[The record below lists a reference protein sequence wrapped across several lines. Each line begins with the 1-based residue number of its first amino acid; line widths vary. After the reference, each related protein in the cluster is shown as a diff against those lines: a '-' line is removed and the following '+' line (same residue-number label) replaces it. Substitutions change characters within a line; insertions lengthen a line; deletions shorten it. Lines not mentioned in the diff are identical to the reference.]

1 MRFYLAELAYPG
13 SGLASLSGAPRVII
27 RGRTMTK
34 RAGRFDLIGFAD
46 CSPNRA
52 KAYLQSEK
60 KRYGDRF
67 LLKYKFIL
75 ARIFFGLSAW
85 YNLNNP

>member
-1 MRFYLAELAYPG
+1 MCFYLAELAYLG

-46 CSPNRA
+46 CSHNRA
-52 KAYLQSEK
+52 KAYLPSKK

-75 ARIFFGLSAW
+75 ARIFFGLAAW